1 MEFKRFLGNKLILFF
16 MLSTLITVAVSLIG
30 SKFDSGASLGYDA
43 LLVPIKYAALC
54 LLPTLATWSRRELST
69 GELLLRKVLV
79 LLLLEAEI
87 LLLAFRSPA
96 IDTERPSVV
105 LALAGSVLV
114 IFVLVHLFTWL
125 RESAEAKKMNADLE
139 KFQQLHG

>member
-1 MEFKRFLGNKLILFF
+1 M
-16 MLSTLITVAVSLIG
+16 
-30 SKFDSGASLGYDA
+30 
-43 LLVPIKYAALC
+43 
-54 LLPTLATWSRRELST
+54 
-69 GELLLRKVLV
+69 RKVLV